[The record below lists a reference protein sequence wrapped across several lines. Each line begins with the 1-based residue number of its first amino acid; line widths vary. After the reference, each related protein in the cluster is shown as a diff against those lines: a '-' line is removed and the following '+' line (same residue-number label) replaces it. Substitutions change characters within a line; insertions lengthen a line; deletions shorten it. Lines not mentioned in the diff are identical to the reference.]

1 MAPVTE
7 FARPVLLDQITE
19 RERVMEVSA
28 GEAERRALAERFG
41 LVDLKRLEATVR
53 LSRSG
58 VFYRIEADWQA
69 DVVQTC
75 VVTLEPIENHLSD
88 RLVER
93 YGPTDRE
100 ATELDLDPETEDPE
114 EIEGG
119 AIDVGEAVA
128 QALSLALDPYP
139 RKPGVK
145 LGISGENK
153 GEEGPFAALSK
164 LKKGP

>member
-139 RKPGVK
+139 RKPGAK